1 MENEESINESVDI
14 HESLDSIKTMLS
26 VSTSNTNSQSQSQSV
41 NHEYPDL
48 LPIYWDFQMQTKLM
62 WTSMPYWYIF
72 CLGLEKETSNNLPL

>member
-48 LPIYWDFQMQTKLM
+48 LPIY
-62 WTSMPYWYIF
+62 
-72 CLGLEKETSNNLPL
+72 